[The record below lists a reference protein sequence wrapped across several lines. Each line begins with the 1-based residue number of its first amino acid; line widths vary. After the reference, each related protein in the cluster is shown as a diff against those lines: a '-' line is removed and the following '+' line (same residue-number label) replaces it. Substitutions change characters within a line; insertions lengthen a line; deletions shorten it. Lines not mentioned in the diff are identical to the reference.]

1 MSQLDVK
8 KVAKPDDKSLP
19 IFAEFEQLAERIRL
33 QAYNLFAHRGAG
45 DGHALDDWLAAE
57 RQLCWPAA
65 ELKERDGEYVLDVA
79 LAGFEPAEIEVTATP
94 REIMI
99 KGGHKSEQSG
109 GGGKSKVRWSEL
121 RSRNALRRVGLP
133 STVDVEEISAS
144 LENGLLKIVAPK
156 ARAAGEATKQ
166 VEISS
171 AS

>member
-8 KVAKPDDKSLP
+8 KVVAPDDKSLP

-45 DGHALDDWLAAE
+45 DGRALDDWLAAE

-65 ELKERDGEYVLDVA
+65 ELTERNGEYVLNVA

-94 REIMI
+94 SEIMI
-99 KGGHKSEQSG
+99 KGGHKSEQSAG
-109 GGGKSKVRWSEL
+109 DDESKVRWSEL
-121 RSRNALRRVGLP
+121 RSRSAFRRVGLP
-133 STVDVEEISAS
+133 TTVDVEKISAS

-156 ARAAGEATKQ
+156 ARAEGKAAKQ
-166 VEISS
+166 VQISTRS
-171 AS
+171 

>member
-8 KVAKPDDKSLP
+8 KVAAADDTSLP
-19 IFAEFEQLAERIRL
+19 IFAEFEQLAEQIRL

-45 DGHALDDWLAAE
+45 DGHALDDWLEAE

-65 ELKERDGEYVLDVA
+65 ELTERDGEYVLDVA

-99 KGGHKSEQSG
+99 KGSHKREQSAG
-109 GGGKSKVRWSEL
+109 DESKVRWSEL
-121 RSRNALRRVGLP
+121 RSRSAFRRVGLP
-133 STVDVEEISAS
+133 TTVDVEKTSAS
-144 LENGLLKIVAPK
+144 IENGLLRIVAPK

-166 VEISS
+166 VEISTS
-171 AS
+171 S